1 MSDSGEG
8 SRIYSHLMGCPRSY
22 DFLRVRGDVSVPRDC
37 RGLREKGPVRPSPSS
52 LPALTRTPGSPPY
65 KVLPLVGRL
74 MVRETLSR

>member
-1 MSDSGEG
+1 M
-8 SRIYSHLMGCPRSY
+8 
-22 DFLRVRGDVSVPRDC
+22 PRDC